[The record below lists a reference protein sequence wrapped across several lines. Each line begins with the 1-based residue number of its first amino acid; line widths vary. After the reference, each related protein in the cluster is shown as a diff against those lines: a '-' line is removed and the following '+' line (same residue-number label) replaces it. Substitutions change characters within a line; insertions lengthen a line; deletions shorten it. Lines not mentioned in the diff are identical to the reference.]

1 MRLRTKHLLI
11 ALLVFVIEILVAT
24 VFADVRFIRSFLSD
38 FLVVILLYHLI
49 KAFRDDEPLALAVA
63 VFAFSCLVEATQY
76 YHLSDALGLRRDSLL
91 SVLMGTS
98 FSWIDIIMY
107 FLGCCTSYIFDS
119 RILSKTT
126 PRIPLQ

>member
-11 ALLVFVIEILVAT
+11 ALLVFAAEILVGT
-24 VFADVRFIRSFLSD
+24 VFADVRFIRSYLSD

-49 KAFRDDEPLALAVA
+49 KGFRDDKPLTLAVA
-63 VFAFSCLVEATQY
+63 VFVFSCLVEATQY
-76 YHLSDALGLRRDSLL
+76 FHLSDALGLRRGGLL

-107 FLGCCTSYIFDS
+107 FLGCSTSCILDS

-126 PRIPLQ
+126 PCIPLK